1 MAKDDFMEFDETKDI
16 KLKDKPLLTV
26 IEAAKYFG
34 IGKNKMNDLSN
45 KKEEL
50 VLWVGG
56 RKLIKKDK
64 MLEYLMKEY
73 SI

>member
-1 MAKDDFMEFDETKDI
+1 MEFDETKDI

-45 KKEEL
+45 KKDERDIIGL
-50 VLWVGG
+50 S
-56 RKLIKKDK
+56 RKAP
-64 MLEYLMKEY
+64 
-73 SI
+73 

>member
-1 MAKDDFMEFDETKDI
+1 MEFDETKDI

-45 KKEEL
+45 KK
-50 VLWVGG
+50 GG
-56 RKLIKKDK
+56 AGFMGGWQKAH
-64 MLEYLMKEY
+64 
-73 SI
+73 

>member
-1 MAKDDFMEFDETKDI
+1 MEFDETKDI

-50 VLWVGG
+50 VLWAGG
-56 RKLIKKDK
+56 RKLIKKEK

-73 SI
+73 TVLDYIMH

>member
-1 MAKDDFMEFDETKDI
+1 MEFDETKDI

-26 IEAAKYFG
+26 IEAVKYFG
-34 IGKNKMNDLSN
+34 IGNSKMNDLSN

>member
-1 MAKDDFMEFDETKDI
+1 MEFDETKSI

-64 MLEYLMKEY
+64 MLEYLLKEY

>member
-1 MAKDDFMEFDETKDI
+1 MEFDETKDI

-26 IEAAKYFG
+26 IEASKYFS

-56 RKLIKKDK
+56 RKLIKKD
-64 MLEYLMKEY
+64 
-73 SI
+73 

>member
-1 MAKDDFMEFDETKDI
+1 MEFDETKDI

-26 IEAAKYFG
+26 IEASKYFS

>member
-1 MAKDDFMEFDETKDI
+1 MEFDETKDI

-56 RKLIKKDK
+56 RKL
-64 MLEYLMKEY
+64 
-73 SI
+73 

>member
-1 MAKDDFMEFDETKDI
+1 MEFDETKDI

-34 IGKNKMNDLSN
+34 IGKKKMNDLSN

-56 RKLIKKDK
+56 RKLIKKEK

>member
-1 MAKDDFMEFDETKDI
+1 
-16 KLKDKPLLTV
+16 
-26 IEAAKYFG
+26 
-34 IGKNKMNDLSN
+34 MNDLSN

-64 MLEYLMKEY
+64 MLEYLLKEY